1 MLSDLRELI
10 ASGADLNGKDEQG
23 ATLVRDV
30 VYTDRMIIYKITKTK
45 CPVLCVAA
53 YSCCKWIHVSGR
65 AVAGAQDV
73 S

>member
-30 VYTDRMIIYKITKTK
+30 VYVDRMIIYEITKTK
-45 CPVLCVAA
+45 GPLLCVAA
-53 YSCCKWIHVSGR
+53 YSCC
-65 AVAGAQDV
+65 
-73 S
+73 